1 MSVRGARASD
11 QHVKNF
17 TALLMD
23 PYFNKKDIDI
33 DMVRMGHIDPYTS
46 MDAID
51 ASMEVCEENMRVPGP
66 VIGEGDVFA
75 ENYDHVF
82 LAQLPP

>member
-1 MSVRGARASD
+1 
-11 QHVKNF
+11 
-17 TALLMD
+17 
-23 PYFNKKDIDI
+23 
-33 DMVRMGHIDPYTS
+33 MGHIDPYTS

-82 LAQLPP
+82 LAQLPL

>member
-1 MSVRGARASD
+1 
-11 QHVKNF
+11 
-17 TALLMD
+17 MD
-23 PYFNKKDIDI
+23 TPFNKNDIDI
-33 DMVRMGHIDPYTS
+33 DIVHMVHIDPYTS

-66 VIGEGDVFA
+66 VIFEGDVFA